1 MTLVSMLAICSKSC
15 VIYFRRQSVYSK
27 GSMMKKGTNSLKEQS
42 NHLEHCSGSYR
53 FMSYT
58 VITDGDYRSLSYTV
72 ITGHIC
78 CCLVFLHHQYCT
90 VDWIFFVM
98 DGVHRMFLDN
108 GIDRTC

>member
-1 MTLVSMLAICSKSC
+1 
-15 VIYFRRQSVYSK
+15 
-27 GSMMKKGTNSLKEQS
+27 
-42 NHLEHCSGSYR
+42 
-53 FMSYT
+53 